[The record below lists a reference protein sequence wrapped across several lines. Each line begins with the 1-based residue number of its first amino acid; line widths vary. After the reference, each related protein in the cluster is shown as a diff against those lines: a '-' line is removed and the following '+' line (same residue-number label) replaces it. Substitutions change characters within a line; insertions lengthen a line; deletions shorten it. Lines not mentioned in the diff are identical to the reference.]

1 MKSKCIKPLLLFP
14 IFFLTF
20 WYAGSSVY
28 AENESQSPIHELPKA
43 NQCDVIIINIRELS
57 FARKEV
63 LKEISSLENPAGSA
77 LENNEYSQQQ
87 INEYEQR
94 MKLLQESIFA
104 SKANRLERTTVTSLF
119 TTYWCFCKEK
129 RLTNQTSEKVN

>member
-1 MKSKCIKPLLLFP
+1 MKSKRIKPLLLFP

-28 AENESQSPIHELPKA
+28 AEYESQSPIHELPKA

-94 MKLLQESIFA
+94 MKLLQERVSSLQKQIDSKEQQLQVCLQHTGA
-104 SKANRLERTTVTSLF
+104 SARK
-119 TTYWCFCKEK
+119 KD
-129 RLTNQTSEKVN
+129 

>member
-1 MKSKCIKPLLLFP
+1 MKSKRIKPLLLFP

-94 MKLLQESIFA
+94 MKLLQERVSSLQKQIDSKEQQLQVCLQHTGA
-104 SKANRLERTTVTSLF
+104 SARK
-119 TTYWCFCKEK
+119 KD
-129 RLTNQTSEKVN
+129 

>member
-1 MKSKCIKPLLLFP
+1 MKSKRIKPLLLFP

-57 FARKEV
+57 FARKGV
-63 LKEISSLENPAGSA
+63 LKEISSPENPAGSA

-94 MKLLQESIFA
+94 MKLLQERVSSLQKQIDSKEQQLQVCLQHTGA
-104 SKANRLERTTVTSLF
+104 SARK
-119 TTYWCFCKEK
+119 KD
-129 RLTNQTSEKVN
+129 